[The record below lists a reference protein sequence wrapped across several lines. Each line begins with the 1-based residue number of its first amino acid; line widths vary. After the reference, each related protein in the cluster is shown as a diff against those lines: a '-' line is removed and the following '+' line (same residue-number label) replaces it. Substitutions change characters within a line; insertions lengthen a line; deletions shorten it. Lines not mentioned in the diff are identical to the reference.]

1 MRAILLSFLLLL
13 PAGCHRCPAPPSCT
27 PDLAS
32 PDLSVPDL
40 ASPLDLSPADLAS
53 PPDACLAC
61 NAIINPCNALGLYCY
76 RGCCSADPH

>member
-1 MRAILLSFLLLL
+1 MRNFLLATLLLL
-13 PAGCHRCPAPPSCT
+13 PAGCHRCPAPPCSLDLAA

-32 PDLSVPDL
+32 PP
-40 ASPLDLSPADLAS
+40 DLSPPDLS